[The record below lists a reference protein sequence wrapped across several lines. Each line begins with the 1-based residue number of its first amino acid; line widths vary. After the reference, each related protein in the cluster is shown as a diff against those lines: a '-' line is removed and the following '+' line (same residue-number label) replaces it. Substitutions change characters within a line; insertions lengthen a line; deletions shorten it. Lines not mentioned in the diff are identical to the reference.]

1 MSYNNSAGFAGII
14 GAFNTIR
21 EANNTVPIEYPSSF
35 EGIKEAI
42 LDIKKEW
49 GNVGTGEYPDGWGLQ
64 YDQSGNVVGGS
75 WVVQPQNGDL
85 WFDSRQG
92 RLMVWLME
100 PSIKLTAQTS

>member
-1 MSYNNSAGFAGII
+1 MSYNNSSGFAGII

-64 YDQSGNVVGGS
+64 ISTTAATLLVVAGLFNHRTETSGLIPGKVV
-75 WVVQPQNGDL
+75 
-85 WFDSRQG
+85 
-92 RLMVWLME
+92 
-100 PSIKLTAQTS
+100 